1 MKHEDNKEA
10 KFLNLVDRVS
20 ACELCPRMKGSA
32 RVLGPGCGPLDA
44 SLMFVGEAPGRLGA
58 DGSHLPFHGD
68 KSGHNFEKLI
78 EQVGVSRYEMFVTNA
93 VLCNPKDENGNN
105 ATPTRGEISNC
116 APFLRETIDIL
127 DPAIVVT
134 LGGVALKACGLV
146 EPHAVSLREH
156 VRTNRIW
163 MRRTLIP
170 VYHPGQR
177 AMVHRS
183 FANQLSDYQF
193 VAETLRRLKM
203 PRKKASSA
211 KPRSE
216 AAKLGLVAQRAVRGS
231 PNGLS
236 YFALHKLC
244 FLAEISSLESTGERL
259 TNAYVV
265 RQKDGP
271 YFVDLHLAKLP
282 QLVPGIQIRSEQ
294 GKVLL
299 RLAPQIDFLAG
310 NDQAGL
316 GKSDEAVIVKV
327 LAKYGRMPDEELK
340 RVVYLSKYMR
350 AILRKEKLASANL
363 FNAAVLPFVPH
374 GKFFDDS
381 VLRDGS
387 EQENS

>member
-1 MKHEDNKEA
+1 MKHENAKVA
-10 KFLNLVDRVS
+10 KFLSLVERVS
-20 ACELCPRMKGSA
+20 ACEKCPRMNGSA

-78 EQVGVSRYEMFVTNA
+78 EQVGISRYEVFVTNA
-93 VLCNPKDENGNN
+93 VLCNPKDEKGNN
-105 ATPTRGEISNC
+105 ATPTPGEISNC

-127 DPAIVVT
+127 NPAIVVT
-134 LGGVALKACGLV
+134 LGAVALKACGV
-146 EPHAVSLREH
+146 IETHTTSLREH
-156 VRTNRIW
+156 VRTSRTW

-193 VAETLRRLKM
+193 VAETLRRIKKPL
-203 PRKKASSA
+203 KKASSA

-216 AAKLGLVAQRAVRGS
+216 AAKLGLVAQRALRGS

-244 FLAEISSLESTGERL
+244 FLAEIASLESSGERL

-282 QLVPGIQIRSEQ
+282 QLIPGIQTWSER
-294 GKVLL
+294 GKVML
-299 RLAPQIDFLAG
+299 RLAPQLDFLEAG
-310 NDQAGL
+310 DQPGL
-316 GKSDEAVIVKV
+316 DKSDEATIENV
-327 LAKYGRMPDEELK
+327 LAKYVRMPDAELK

-350 AILRKEKLASANL
+350 ALLRKEKSAGANL
-363 FNAAVLPFVPH
+363 YNAAVLPFLPQ
-374 GKFFDDS
+374 S
-381 VLRDGS
+381 
-387 EQENS
+387 

>member
-1 MKHEDNKEA
+1 MKPDDEKEA
-10 KFLNLVDRVS
+10 KFLALVDRVR
-20 ACELCPRMKGSA
+20 ACEMCPRMKGSA

-44 SLMFVGEAPGRLGA
+44 PLMFVGEAPGRLGA

-78 EQVGVSRYEMFVTNA
+78 EQVGVSRYEVFVTNA
-93 VLCNPKDENGNN
+93 VLCNPKDEKGNN
-105 ATPTRGEISNC
+105 ATPTSGEISNC
-116 APFLRETIDIL
+116 APFLRETIDLL
-127 DPAIVVT
+127 DPSIVVT
-134 LGGVALKACGLV
+134 LGAVALRACGLI
-146 EPHAVSLREH
+146 EAHAVSLREH
-156 VRTNRIW
+156 VRTSRTW

-193 VAETLRRLKM
+193 VAETLRRLKK
-203 PRKKASSA
+203 PRRKGGVTKA
-211 KPRSE
+211 RSE
-216 AAKLGLVAQRAVRGS
+216 ATKLGLVVQRALRGS

-244 FLAEISSLESTGERL
+244 FLAELASLESTGERL

-282 QLVPGIQIRSEQ
+282 LLVPGIQTWSER
-294 GKVLL
+294 GKIML
-299 RLAPQIDFLAG
+299 RLVPQLDFLG
-310 NDQAGL
+310 GEGQPGL
-316 GKSDEAVIVKV
+316 SRPDEAAIDKVI
-327 LAKYGRMPDEELK
+327 AKYGRMPDEELK

-350 AILRKEKLASANL
+350 ALLRKERASGANMY
-363 FNAAVLPFVPH
+363 NAAVLPFLSQ
-374 GKFFDDS
+374 G
-381 VLRDGS
+381 
-387 EQENS
+387 

>member
-1 MKHEDNKEA
+1 MKHEDDKEA
-10 KFLNLVDRVS
+10 KFLSLVDRVR
-20 ACELCPRMKGSA
+20 ACEKCPRMKGSA

-44 SLMFVGEAPGRLGA
+44 PLMFVGEAPGRLGA

-78 EQVGVSRYEMFVTNA
+78 EQVGVTRYEVFVTNA
-93 VLCNPKDENGNN
+93 VLCNPKDEKGNN
-105 ATPTRGEISNC
+105 ATPTSGEVSNC

-127 DPAIVVT
+127 NPTIVVT
-134 LGGVALKACGLV
+134 LGAVALKACGV
-146 EPHAVSLREH
+146 IEAHAVSLREH
-156 VRTNRIW
+156 VRTSRTW

-170 VYHPGQR
+170 LYHPGQR

-193 VAETLRRLKM
+193 VAENLRRIGKS
-203 PRKKASSA
+203 RKRASSA

-216 AAKLGLVAQRAVRGS
+216 AAKLGLVAQKALRGS

-244 FLAEISSLESTGERL
+244 FLAEIASLESSGERL

-282 QLVPGIQIRSEQ
+282 QLIPGIQTWSER

-299 RLAPQIDFLAG
+299 RLAPQLGFL
-310 NDQAGL
+310 DTDDHPGL
-316 GKSDEAVIVKV
+316 GKSDEAAIEKV
-327 LAKYGRMPDEELK
+327 LAKYGRMSDAELK

-350 AILRKEKLASANL
+350 AFLRKEKSTGANL
-363 FNAAVLPFVPH
+363 YNAAVLPFLPQ
-374 GKFFDDS
+374 S
-381 VLRDGS
+381 
-387 EQENS
+387 

>member
-1 MKHEDNKEA
+1 MKPEDDKESN
-10 KFLNLVDRVS
+10 FLELVDRVR
-20 ACELCPRMKGSA
+20 ACRKCPRMMGSA

-44 SLMFVGEAPGRLGA
+44 PLMFVGEAPGRLGA

-68 KSGHNFEKLI
+68 RSGHNFEKLI
-78 EQVGVSRYEMFVTNA
+78 EQVGISRYEVFVTNA
-93 VLCNPKDENGNN
+93 VLCNPKDEKGNN
-105 ATPTRGEISNC
+105 ATPTPAEISNC

-127 DPAIVVT
+127 NPAIVVT
-134 LGGVALKACGLV
+134 LGAVALKACGV
-146 EPHAVSLREH
+146 IEPHVVLLREH
-156 VRTNRIW
+156 VRTSRTW
-163 MRRTLIP
+163 MRRTLVP

-193 VAETLRRLKM
+193 IAESLRRLKK
-203 PRKKASSA
+203 PRKKPGGA

-216 AAKLGLVAQRAVRGS
+216 ATKLGLVAQRALRDS

-244 FLAEISSLESTGERL
+244 FLAEIASLESTGERL

-271 YFVDLHLAKLP
+271 YFVDLHLAKLL
-282 QLVPGIQIRSEQ
+282 QLVPGVQTWSER
-294 GKVLL
+294 GKVFV
-299 RLAPQIDFLAG
+299 RLAPQLDYLAG
-310 NDQAGL
+310 EESPGL
-316 GKSDEAVIVKV
+316 GELDEAAIHNV

-350 AILRKEKLASANL
+350 ALLRKEKLSGANL
-363 FNAAVLPFVPH
+363 YNAAVLPFVPQ
-374 GKFFDDS
+374 
-381 VLRDGS
+381 GS
-387 EQENS
+387 SPR

>member
-1 MKHEDNKEA
+1 MKHEDDKEA
-10 KFLNLVDRVS
+10 KFLSLVDRVR
-20 ACELCPRMKGSA
+20 ACEKCLRMKGSA

-44 SLMFVGEAPGRLGA
+44 PLMFVGEAPGRLGA

-78 EQVGVSRYEMFVTNA
+78 EQVGVTRYEVFVTNA
-93 VLCNPKDENGNN
+93 VLCNPKDEKGNN
-105 ATPTRGEISNC
+105 ATPTSNEVSNC

-127 DPAIVVT
+127 NPAIVVT
-134 LGGVALKACGLV
+134 LGAVALKACGVV
-146 EPHAVSLREH
+146 ETHAVSLREH
-156 VRTNRIW
+156 VRTSRTW

-170 VYHPGQR
+170 LYHPGQR

-193 VAETLRRLKM
+193 VAENLRRLGRS
-203 PRKKASSA
+203 RKRASSA
-211 KPRSE
+211 KPRSG
-216 AAKLGLVAQRAVRGS
+216 AAKLGLVAQKALRGS

-244 FLAEISSLESTGERL
+244 FLAEIASLESSGERL

-282 QLVPGIQIRSEQ
+282 QLIPGIQTWSER

-299 RLAPQIDFLAG
+299 RLAPQLGFL
-310 NDQAGL
+310 DTDDHPGL
-316 GKSDEAVIVKV
+316 GKSDEAVIEKV
-327 LAKYGRMPDEELK
+327 LAKYGRMSDAELK

-350 AILRKEKLASANL
+350 AFLRKEKSTGANL
-363 FNAAVLPFVPH
+363 YNAAVLPF
-374 GKFFDDS
+374 
-381 VLRDGS
+381 LTQR
-387 EQENS
+387 